1 MTTDDDRIGYL
12 AGEPGPEL
20 DPPEA
25 EELDDLRAL
34 LSDRAMWAEPER
46 GLEDR
51 VVAAIATEAG
61 GGTVVG
67 PVRRRRGRGALI
79 GAVAAVAA
87 AAAAVVVVVAVVSS
101 GGGSG
106 SAQLAASLRP
116 TALAPKAEGHA
127 SLTRTDAGWRIELD
141 ATGLPRLSGERF
153 YQGWLR
159 NTAGELVPIGT
170 FNAPDG
176 VVLWAGVSPT
186 EYTTL
191 TVTEERADGNPAS
204 SGRRVLV
211 GKVQS

>member
-20 DPPEA
+20 DPGETD
-25 EELDDLRAL
+25 ELDDLRAL
-34 LSDRAMWAEPER
+34 LADRSLWAEPEG

-51 VVAAIATEAG
+51 VVAAVAAEAG
-61 GGTVVG
+61 GRTAPG
-67 PVRRRRGRGALI
+67 PPVHRRRRAHGALI
-79 GAVAAVAA
+79 GAVAA
-87 AAAAVVVVVAVVSS
+87 AAAAVVIVVAVVSS

-106 SAQLAASLRP
+106 SPQLAASLRP
-116 TALAPKAEGHA
+116 TALAPQAEGRA
-127 SLTRTDAGWRIELD
+127 TLTQTDAGWRIELD

-170 FNAPDG
+170 FNQPDD

-204 SGRRVLV
+204 SGRKVLV
-211 GKVQS
+211 GRVQS